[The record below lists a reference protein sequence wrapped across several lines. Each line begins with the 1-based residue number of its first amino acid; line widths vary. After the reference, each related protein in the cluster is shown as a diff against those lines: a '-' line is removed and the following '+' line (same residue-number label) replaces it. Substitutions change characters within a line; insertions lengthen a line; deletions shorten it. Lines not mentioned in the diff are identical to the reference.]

1 MRKQIFKS
9 TFMLSLV
16 GISSLAQTTDS
27 IRTMNLSQVNIIGS
41 RIEKNNIETPASIT
55 VITSAQII
63 EAGYTS
69 VADVLSETAGIYITG
84 TGQNPGANESIFMRG
99 ANSNQT
105 VILIDGIR
113 ISDASTVNNTADLSE
128 LSVSNVE
135 KIEIIRGAHSTLY
148 GSGAVGGIVSITT
161 KNANKKGLIAKA
173 ALTGGTF
180 QKETFDARASAMFGY
195 HFKQGMYAN
204 AGVEKISVA
213 GADATMDTITDPSQ
227 YNNRDNDDWDKLSYN
242 ANAGY
247 RSNKLNADVN
257 YSATVMKTDLDKGAY
272 TDDDN
277 YKLNFNRNMI
287 NGTIGW
293 KPGSIISSQLS
304 AGYTDTKRHSVND
317 SSIEDQAGT
326 YDHNYIESTYSGKYA
341 SADWQMNA
349 HFTNADFL
357 IGLSG
362 VNEEMKQ
369 EDYFFSYDKNY
380 GIYESSTNLD
390 SINPLTTISTYLH
403 AEIRGSSLHK
413 LINGS
418 FSEFTDRVS
427 VTGGARLS
435 KHSLIKSQIAYDVSV
450 SLKTGENALLYFTQS
465 TGYNN
470 PSLYQLYAPTTYTPL
485 DGSASTGLT
494 LGNIDLKAES
504 SRSFEIGF
512 KQNNSGKFQ
521 YTVSFFHSVTE
532 NLIEYVYLWDKGIG
546 IDTLG
551 NDPWNRDDFRGDRY
565 INIGKQ
571 TTTGIELDI
580 MAYLSS
586 KLILEANV
594 SLVSGKIEYNTSGTI
609 TSQTNGENVQLYST
623 GAFLGSKTRT
633 GSLVRRPSEAN
644 LKLVYNPVKRLQIA
658 PSLRFVTARNDI
670 YYESSLGPY
679 GALGINVVDAYTLA
693 GLSFNWNAGRGFNLN
708 IKGDN
713 LLNEKYEE
721 IHGFTTRRRSLYAT
735 ISYSY

>member
-1 MRKQIFKS
+1 MRRKIFRS
-9 TFMLSLV
+9 TIIFTLSTITL
-16 GISSLAQTTDS
+16 LAQTTDS
-27 IRTMNLSQVNIIGS
+27 VRTLDLSEVNVVGA
-41 RIEKNNIETPASIT
+41 RVEKNNIETPASIT
-55 VITSAQII
+55 VLTSNQII
-63 EAGYTS
+63 QAGYTS
-69 VADVLSETAGIYITG
+69 VADALSETAGIYITG

-128 LSVSNVE
+128 LSISNVD
-135 KIEIIRGAHSTLY
+135 KIEIIRGSHSTLY

-161 KNANKKGLIAKA
+161 KNMNKKGLTAKA

-180 QKETFDARASAMFGY
+180 QKETFDARASALLGY

-204 AGVEKISVA
+204 AGIEKIAVA
-213 GADATMDTITDPSQ
+213 GADATMDTVTDPSK
-227 YNNRDNDDWDKLSYN
+227 YKNRDKDDWDKLSYH

-247 RSNKLNADVN
+247 RNKKLNADVN
-257 YSATVMKTDLDKGAY
+257 YSVTEMKTDLDKGAY

-277 YKLNFNRNMI
+277 YKLKFNRNMI

-317 SSIEDQAGT
+317 SSIEDQSGN

-341 SADWQMNA
+341 SADWQLNA
-349 HFTNADFL
+349 HFTNVDFL

-362 VNEEMKQ
+362 VNEDMKQ
-369 EDYFFSYDKNY
+369 EDYYYSTAY
-380 GIYESSTNLD
+380 GLYESRTNLD
-390 SINPLTTISTYLH
+390 SITPVSTMAAYLH
-403 AEIRGSSLHK
+403 TEIRGTSMHH
-413 LINGS
+413 LIKGS
-418 FSEFTDRVS
+418 FSEFTDRLTLS
-427 VTGGARLS
+427 GGARLS
-435 KHSLIKSQIAYDVSV
+435 NHSLIKSQIAYDVSV
-450 SLKTGENALLYFTQS
+450 SLKTGENALLYFTHS

-494 LGNIDLKAES
+494 LGNSELKAEA

-512 KQNNSGKFQ
+512 KQNTSAKFQ
-521 YTVSFFHSVTE
+521 YAVSFFHSVTE
-532 NLIEYVYLWDKGIG
+532 DLIEYVFLWDKAIG

-551 NDPWNRDDFRGDRY
+551 NDPWNRDDYRGDRY
-565 INIGKQ
+565 LNIGKQ
-571 TTTGIELDI
+571 TTTGIEIDI
-580 MAYLSS
+580 RTYLSP
-586 KLILEANV
+586 KLLLEANA
-594 SLVSGKIEYNTSGTI
+594 SLVSGKIEYNSSGTI
-609 TSQTNGENVQLYST
+609 SSQTNGENVQLYST
-623 GAFLGSKTRT
+623 GAFLGSRTRT
-633 GSLVRRPSEAN
+633 GSLVRRPSEAT
-644 LKLVYNPVKRLQIA
+644 LKLVYSPVTRLHIA
-658 PSLRFVTARNDI
+658 PSLRFVTSRNDVF
-670 YYESSLGPY
+670 YESSLGPY
-679 GALGINVVDAYTLA
+679 GALAVNVIDAYTLA

-708 IKGDN
+708 MKGEN

-721 IHGFTTRRRSLYAT
+721 IHGFTTRSRSLYVT